1 MGPLCTPKYQQGLRV
16 AGTAEAVLHADTLD
30 RDRAVRAYD
39 LSDCAAK
46 TAEDVVFLCR
56 DDRAGLLR
64 RLPDRFAVD
73 RLDRMHIDHTRV
85 DAFLSSSSA
94 AASASATTMPVA
106 MIVRSVPRGV

>member
-1 MGPLCTPKYQQGLRV
+1 MICRELSLQDRPGSGDDGGLADTVELQQGLRV

-64 RLPDRFAVD
+64 RLPDR
-73 RLDRMHIDHTRV
+73 
-85 DAFLSSSSA
+85 SA
-94 AASASATTMPVA
+94 
-106 MIVRSVPRGV
+106 